1 MLILSPIHWIHRT
14 SMTEYNLNL
23 ASLFKLFSKESL
35 CFHTIGRVVPR
46 WNYTQSLMVDLID
59 KCRCFE

>member
-1 MLILSPIHWIHRT
+1 MLTLKLVHKIHHLWPSAIPR
-14 SMTEYNLNL
+14 LL
-23 ASLFKLFSKESL
+23 KLFSKESL
-35 CFHTIGRVVPR
+35 CFHTIGRVVTR